1 MTRTWID
8 AVYDRT
14 YGDVQAVQYDPNQE
28 NPIGCW
34 NANDLNRI
42 EKNTAYC
49 AEYMLEKKIVR
60 TPPSITVRE
69 NDYWTGD
76 KIPTQTE
83 LSRIFNN
90 VRLLVE
96 LSSANPAI
104 ADKLPT
110 IYAATQVN
118 YVYANH
124 LEYALEL
131 MHNQPKLPLEYWNL
145 TITNGIVTTIVRD
158 SGITETINSSSALV
172 AEDEIVTI
180 AGVEYGEYAQYQTFT
195 YWSGEA
201 SDIALLDDYQ
211 DQQTTFEMPYRD
223 VAFTANFETHIPRT
237 LTLNNAYISVND
249 DPTATTGPTT
259 GTYYAGDEV
268 MIIANIAAEGKAF
281 YEWTG
286 TQEALS
292 QITGVTSEEDP
303 STAWL
308 VMPDCD
314 VTLTPHYINAGKH
327 YVTVNNGSGSGWYDY
342 NDYVYISANSI
353 NHYRF
358 TQWSGA
364 TSYLSD
370 IYSSYQSFRMGD
382 VNITFTAN
390 YTYVPS
396 YNDVQ
401 IIDGYISVNGQSVT
415 QAQNLQEGSQYT
427 LVPTPPDNS
436 QGLDFWQVEG
446 YGTVNNNTYIFTVG
460 DGNAIITGHYAP
472 LRTLTVLNENN
483 IGNVSSWRIV
493 QGHQTAVITS
503 EIVGDYIFANWTSDS
518 TVVSNAR
525 NYVFNMPARDLTLT
539 ANYRELNNVIVT
551 IDYGS
556 HSETV
561 TMKER
566 NSKSITADSAPT
578 GQHFAGWSYSGLYSV
593 SSANL
598 TTTSFTA
605 GSGNGTITATYE
617 NDYNYHDLTVNNG
630 SGSGRVREE
639 YGTSIYANG
648 APSGY
653 EFDKWIIN
661 SGTGCSIDNIYANS
675 STFRMGTTDAEITA
689 TYKAKPNF
697 TVTMVDADIWD
708 GNNWVTSVT
717 LPRDSINAIKMR
729 PAPTG
734 KQFLQ
739 WVVYVNG
746 SIDASANDVYE
757 PLAETSRLRSLSR
770 SITIRATYYT
780 PDPETLYTLSIKRK
794 DGTIEQDAYAAGTD
808 VQITASYPDQ
818 GYEFWRWEGDTSYVA
833 GGVTNA
839 ESYVHM
845 PAENIQI
852 EEKYQPEGYIPEYKI
867 DMTNVYGECCYET
880 TYEDP
885 ETHEIVTI
893 ENWVSTYEHY
903 RQEDVVK
910 IRAVNIPNEYYF
922 DAWTAYN
929 HDSHADARSVINNI
943 SQAATTLIMPDY
955 DLDVE
960 PSIALKQTYQLR
972 VNNGGTSG
980 YYYEDAR
987 ADVYFGLVSTN
998 DVHYQFIRWTGTNVS
1013 QIKLYDGG
1021 MFNVLT
1027 PGDINNPQ
1035 YIKMPARTTELTP
1048 TYKTL
1053 YRITLVNGTIDST
1066 STTSG
1071 YYEANT
1077 TLTITADT
1085 PSVGARFQYW
1095 SGDTDVLSSKYDPTP
1110 TVTTVTGAT
1119 DLVAVYSNDS
1129 DRNSIGYTT
1138 TSLKSSNSVNNN
1150 DITVIAGEIEVGFIL
1165 TDSNGHIYII
1175 TNIDTVNNTSTI
1187 YRMTKIVQGG
1197 NIYG

>member
-1 MTRTWID
+1 MTRTWIN

-14 YGDVQAVQYDPNQE
+14 YGDIQAVQYDPNQE

-96 LSSANPAI
+96 LSSTNPAI

-118 YVYANH
+118 YVYANQ

-131 MHNQPKLPLEYWNL
+131 MHNQPKLPLEYKNV
-145 TITNGIVTTIVRD
+145 TITNGIVLSVVRD
-158 SGITETINSSSALV
+158 GGTIELINSSSALV

-180 AGVEYGEYAQYQTFT
+180 SGVEYGEYAQYQTFS

-201 SDIALLDDYQ
+201 SDIALLDNYQ
-211 DQQTTFEMPYRD
+211 HQQTTFEMPYRD
-223 VAFTANFETHIPRT
+223 VEFTANFETHIPRT

-259 GTYYAGDEV
+259 GTYFAGDEI
-268 MIIANIAAEGKAF
+268 MIIANVAAEGKAF

-286 TQEALS
+286 TQDALE
-292 QITGVTSEEDP
+292 QITGVTDEEGP

-342 NDYVYISANSI
+342 NEYVSISANLRD
-353 NHYRF
+353 HYSF

-364 TSYLSD
+364 TGLLSN
-370 IYSSYQSFRMGD
+370 IYSSYQSFKMGD
-382 VNITFTAN
+382 TDLIFTAN
-390 YTYVPS
+390 YAYVPS

-401 IIDGYISVNGQSVT
+401 VIDGYISVNGQNVT
-415 QAQNLQEGSQYT
+415 QAQGLQERSSYT
-427 LVPTPPDNS
+427 LMPSPPDNS
-436 QGLDFWQVEG
+436 QGLNYWQVEG
-446 YGTVNNNTYIFTVG
+446 YGSVAGNTFTVG
-460 DGNAIITGHYAP
+460 DGNAIITGYYAP
-472 LRTLTVLNENN
+472 YRTLTVVN
-483 IGNVSSWRIV
+483 IDNAGTMTTTRIV
-493 QGHQTAVITS
+493 QTHLASVRTS
-503 EIVGDYIFANWTSDS
+503 VLAGDYVFTNWSADG
-518 TVVSNAR
+518 TVQS
-525 NYVFNMPARDLTLT
+525 YSSFYDFFMPTRDFTVT
-539 ANYRELNNVIVT
+539 ANYRARNQVTVT

-556 HSETV
+556 HSEIV
-561 TMKER
+561 SMRER
-566 NSKSITADSAPT
+566 DVKTITADSAPT
-578 GQHFAGWSYSGLYSV
+578 GQHFAGWTYSGLYYVQNSD
-593 SSANL
+593 S
-598 TTTSFTA
+598 TTASFTA
-605 GSGNGTITATYE
+605 GSGNGTITATYM
-617 NDYNYHDLTVNNG
+617 NDYTYYNLTVNNG
-630 SGSGRVREE
+630 AGSGRIREG
-639 YGTSIYANG
+639 YNTTISANG

-653 EFDKWIIN
+653 EFDQWIIN

-675 STFRMGTTDAEITA
+675 SIFRIGTSDAEVTA
-689 TYKAKPNF
+689 TYKSKPNF

-708 GNNWVTSVT
+708 GSNWVTSAT
-717 LPRDSINAIKMR
+717 LPRDSTNVIRMH

-770 SITIRATYYT
+770 NITIKATYYT
-780 PDPETLYTLSIKRK
+780 PNQEALYTLSIKRK
-794 DGTIEQDAYAAGTD
+794 DGTIEQKNDCVAGTD
-808 VQITASYPDQ
+808 IQIRASTPDQ

-867 DMTNVYGECCYET
+867 DMTNIYGECCYET

-885 ETHEIVTI
+885 ETHEIVTT

-903 RQEDVVK
+903 HQEDVVK
-910 IRAVNIPNEYYF
+910 IRAVNIPNEYDF
-922 DAWTAYN
+922 KAWTAYN
-929 HDSHADARSVINNI
+929 HDSHADARSVISKV
-943 SQAATTLIMPDY
+943 SQAATTLTMPDY
-955 DLDVE
+955 DLDIE

-972 VNNGGTSG
+972 VNDGGTSG
-980 YYYEDAR
+980 YYYKDTR

-1021 MFNVLT
+1021 MFNVLI
-1027 PGDINNPQ
+1027 PGDRDNPQ
-1035 YIKMPARTTELTP
+1035 HIKMPASATELTP

-1053 YRITLVNGTIDST
+1053 YRITLINGTIDST

-1071 YYEANT
+1071 YYETGT

-1085 PSVGARFQYW
+1085 PASGDRFQYW

-1119 DLVAVYSNDS
+1119 DLVAVYSS
-1129 DRNSIGYTT
+1129 DINRNSIGYVT
-1138 TSLKSSNSVNNN
+1138 TSLKTNNSVNNSTIN
-1150 DITVIAGEIEVGFIL
+1150 VISGEVEVGFIL
-1165 TDSNGHIYII
+1165 TDSNGHIYIV
-1175 TNIDTVNNTSTI
+1175 TAVDAGNNTSTI
-1187 YRMTKIVQGG
+1187 YRVTKTVQGG
-1197 NIYG
+1197 NVYD